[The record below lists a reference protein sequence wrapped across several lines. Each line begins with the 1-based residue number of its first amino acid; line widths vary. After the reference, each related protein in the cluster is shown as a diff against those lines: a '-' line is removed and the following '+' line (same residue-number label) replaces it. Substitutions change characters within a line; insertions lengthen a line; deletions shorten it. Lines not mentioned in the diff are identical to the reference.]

1 MRKIFASFVVGL
13 FFLNFL
19 KAENIKCDSKDAMIA
34 FAMEV
39 YELGYKEIKDLDK
52 TGETSYG
59 FGFGMTGTLT
69 LDKKELSSNS
79 MVSSTI
85 TNAVYKNFKLIE
97 GDEYSATCEVSYEEI
112 AHSKNDPESEPEISK
127 GSMRFTLT
135 SGYKAEL
142 ENDNSQ

>member
-1 MRKIFASFVVGL
+1 MRKIFASFVVSL
-13 FFLNFL
+13 FFLSFL

-52 TGETSYG
+52 TGETIYRS
-59 FGFGMTGTLT
+59 FGMGGSVTLG
-69 LDKKELSSNS
+69 KKELSSNTIG
-79 MVSSTI
+79 SSSI
-85 TNAVYKNFKLIE
+85 NDLVYKNFKLIE

-112 AHSKNDPESEPEISK
+112 GHSKNDPESEPEISK
-127 GSMRFTLT
+127 GSVRFTLT